1 MFFFYT
7 PAVVGLCRREQ
18 LEKGRRRKEESERRQ
33 RELAIE
39 LQRQNEAEQAEKEVR
54 VFLLHFLSDDVVL
67 HLRLCSMIYSQ

>member
-7 PAVVGLCRREQ
+7 PAVVGHCRREQ

-54 VFLLHFLSDDVVL
+54 VLLYFLSNDVV
-67 HLRLCSMIYSQ
+67 

>member
-54 VFLLHFLSDDVVL
+54 VLLYFLSNDVV
-67 HLRLCSMIYSQ
+67 